1 MKSYLIFSDL
11 DGTFLHHQNY
21 SFGKN
26 DLVIEKL
33 KKNNHQIIFN
43 SSKTYF
49 EIKLILKK
57 LKLTM
62 MPFSCEN
69 GAILYFPKTIFKKIK
84 KSQSFEDYWKI
95 NLTNK
100 NSLKWYK
107 TLKELKRDFHFELI
121 CDLSKKDL
129 LKLTNLKNI
138 KQMLNRE
145 ASQLIIWK
153 DGKKKFNEFS
163 RIIKIQYKGSLN
175 QGGRFIQ
182 ISSPC
187 NKRIATKEICHVY
200 HESFRDKYYQ
210 SIIALGDNK
219 NDRDMLNF
227 AKYACVIEN
236 KYSTPIKLNS
246 LKKNVFYSQNEAPW
260 GWHESLM
267 SLDKK
272 LNGKLTYE

>member
-21 SFGKN
+21 SYGKN

-33 KKNNHQIIFN
+33 KKHNHQIIFN
-43 SSKTYF
+43 SSKTF
-49 EIKLILKK
+49 SEIKLILKK

-69 GAILYFPKTIFKKIK
+69 GATLYFPKTIFKKIK

-100 NSLKWYK
+100 DSLKWYK
-107 TLKELKRDFHFELI
+107 ILKKLKKDFHFELI

-153 DGKKKFNEFS
+153 DSKKNFNELS
-163 RIIKIQYKGSLN
+163 KIIKINYKGALN

-187 NKRIATKEICHVY
+187 NKRIATKEICHIY

-210 SIIALGDNK
+210 PFIALGDNK

-227 AKYACVIEN
+227 AKYACVIKN

-246 LKKNVFYSQNEAPW
+246 LKKNVFYSQKEAPL
-260 GWHESLM
+260 GWRESLIN
-267 SLDKK
+267 LDKK
-272 LNGKLTYE
+272 LNGKIKL

>member
-21 SFGKN
+21 SYGKN

-33 KKNNHQIIFN
+33 KKYNHQIIFN
-43 SSKTYF
+43 SSKTF
-49 EIKLILKK
+49 SEIKLILKK

-69 GAILYFPKTIFKKIK
+69 GATLYFPKTIFKKIK

-95 NLTNK
+95 NLTYK
-100 NSLKWYK
+100 DSLRWYK
-107 TLKELKRDFHFELI
+107 ILKKLKKNFHFELI
-121 CDLSKKDL
+121 CDLSKTDL

-153 DGKKKFNEFS
+153 DSKKKFNEFS
-163 RIIKIQYKGSLN
+163 RMIKINYKGSLN

-187 NKRIATKEICHVY
+187 NKRIATKEIYHIY

-210 SIIALGDNK
+210 PFIALGDNK

-227 AKYACVIEN
+227 AKYPCVIKN
-236 KYSTPIKLNS
+236 KYSAPIKLNS
-246 LKKNVFYSQNEAPW
+246 LKKNVFYSQKEAPL
-260 GWHESLM
+260 GWRESLIY
-267 SLDKK
+267 LDKK
-272 LNGKLTYE
+272 LNGKIKL

>member
-1 MKSYLIFSDL
+1 MKSYLIFSDR
-11 DGTFLHHQNY
+11 DGSFLHHQNY
-21 SFGKN
+21 SYGKN

-33 KKNNHQIIFN
+33 KKYNHQIIFN
-43 SSKTYF
+43 SSKTF
-49 EIKLILKK
+49 SEIKLILKK

-69 GAILYFPKTIFKKIK
+69 GATLYFPKTIFKKIK
-84 KSQSFEDYWKI
+84 KSQSFENYWKI

-107 TLKELKRDFHFELI
+107 ILKKLKKDFHFELI
-121 CDLSKKDL
+121 CDLSKNDL

-153 DGKKKFNEFS
+153 DNKKNFNEFS
-163 RIIKIQYKGSLN
+163 KMIKFNYKGSLN
-175 QGGRFIQ
+175 QGGRFVQ

-187 NKRIATKEICHVY
+187 NKRIATKEICHIY
-200 HESFRDKYYQ
+200 HETFHDKYYQ
-210 SIIALGDNK
+210 PFLALGDNE
-219 NDRDMLNF
+219 NDREMLNF
-227 AKYACVIEN
+227 AKYAFVIKN

-246 LKKNVFYSQNEAPW
+246 LKKNVFYSQKEAPW
-260 GWHESLM
+260 GWQESLM
-267 SLDKK
+267 SFDKK
-272 LNGKLTYE
+272 LNGKINL

>member
-21 SFGKN
+21 SYGKN
-26 DLVIEKL
+26 DLVIKKL

-43 SSKTYF
+43 SSKTF
-49 EIKLILKK
+49 SEIKLILKK
-57 LKLTM
+57 FKLTM

-69 GAILYFPKTIFKKIK
+69 GATLYFPKTVFKKIK

-107 TLKELKRDFHFELI
+107 ILKKLKKDFHFELI
-121 CDLSKKDL
+121 CDLSKNDL

-153 DGKKKFNEFS
+153 DSKKNFNEFS
-163 RIIKIQYKGSLN
+163 KMIKFNYKGSLN
-175 QGGRFIQ
+175 QGGRFVQ

-187 NKRIATKEICHVY
+187 NKRIATKEICHIY
-200 HESFRDKYYQ
+200 HETFHDKYYQ
-210 SIIALGDNK
+210 PFLALGDNE

-227 AKYACVIEN
+227 AKHACVIKN

-246 LKKNVFYSQNEAPW
+246 LKKNVFYSQKEAPW
-260 GWHESLM
+260 GWQESLM

-272 LNGKLTYE
+272 LNGKINL

>member
-43 SSKTYF
+43 SSKTYS

-145 ASQLIIWK
+145 ASQLIVWK
-153 DGKKKFNEFS
+153 DNKKKFNEFS
-163 RIIKIQYKGSLN
+163 RIIKIKYKGSLN

-200 HESFRDKYYQ
+200 HESFHDKYYQ
-210 SIIALGDNK
+210 PFIALGDNK

-246 LKKNVFYSQNEAPW
+246 LKKNVFYSQKEAPW
-260 GWHESLM
+260 GWRESLM
-267 SLDKK
+267 HVDKK
-272 LNGKLTYE
+272 LDGKINP

>member
-11 DGTFLHHQNY
+11 DGSFLHHQNY
-21 SFGKN
+21 SYGKN

-43 SSKTYF
+43 SSKTCS
-49 EIKLILKK
+49 EIRIILKA

-69 GAILYFPKTIFKKIK
+69 GATLYFPKTIFKKIK

-100 NSLKWYK
+100 NSIKWYK
-107 TLKELKRDFHFELI
+107 ILKKLKKDFYFELI

-153 DGKKKFNEFS
+153 DSKKKLDEFS
-163 RIIKIQYKGSLN
+163 RMIKINYKGALN

-187 NKRIATKEICHVY
+187 NKRIATKEICHIY
-200 HESFRDKYYQ
+200 HETFHDKYYQ
-210 SIIALGDNK
+210 SFIALGDNE
-219 NDRDMLNF
+219 NDREMLNF
-227 AKYACVIEN
+227 AKYACVIKN

-246 LKKNVFYSQNEAPW
+246 LKKNVFYSQKEAPW
-260 GWHESLM
+260 GWQESLM
-267 SLDKK
+267 KLNKK
-272 LNGKLTYE
+272 LNGKINL

>member
-21 SFGKN
+21 SYGKN

-33 KKNNHQIIFN
+33 KKHNHQIIFN
-43 SSKTYF
+43 SSKTF
-49 EIKLILKK
+49 SEIKLILKK

-69 GAILYFPKTIFKKIK
+69 GATLYFPKTIFKKIK

-107 TLKELKRDFHFELI
+107 ILKKLKKDFHFELI

-153 DGKKKFNEFS
+153 DSKKNFNELS
-163 RIIKIQYKGSLN
+163 KIIKINYKGSLN

-187 NKRIATKEICHVY
+187 NKRIATKEICHIY
-200 HESFRDKYYQ
+200 HELFRDKYYQ
-210 SIIALGDNK
+210 PFIALGDNK
-219 NDRDMLNF
+219 NDKDMLNF
-227 AKYACVIEN
+227 AKYACVIKN

-246 LKKNVFYSQNEAPW
+246 LKKNVFYSQKEAPL
-260 GWHESLM
+260 GWSESLIN
-267 SLDKK
+267 LDKK
-272 LNGKLTYE
+272 LNGKIKL

>member
-21 SFGKN
+21 SYGKN

-33 KKNNHQIIFN
+33 KKHNHQIIFN
-43 SSKTYF
+43 SSKTF
-49 EIKLILKK
+49 SEIKLILKK

-62 MPFSCEN
+62 MPFICEN
-69 GAILYFPKTIFKKIK
+69 GATLYFPKTIFKKIK
-84 KSQSFEDYWKI
+84 KSQGFEDYWKI

-107 TLKELKRDFHFELI
+107 ILKKLKKDFHFELI

-153 DGKKKFNEFS
+153 DSKKNFNELS
-163 RIIKIQYKGSLN
+163 KIIKINYKGALN

-187 NKRIATKEICHVY
+187 NKRISTKEICHIY

-210 SIIALGDNK
+210 PFIALGDNK

-227 AKYACVIEN
+227 AKYACVIKN

-246 LKKNVFYSQNEAPW
+246 LKKNVFYSQKEAPL
-260 GWHESLM
+260 GWSESLIN
-267 SLDKK
+267 LDKK
-272 LNGKLTYE
+272 LNGKIKL

>member
-21 SFGKN
+21 SYGKN
-26 DLVIEKL
+26 NFVIEKL
-33 KKNNHQIIFN
+33 KKHNHQIIFN
-43 SSKTYF
+43 SSKTF
-49 EIKLILKK
+49 SEIKLILKK

-69 GAILYFPKTIFKKIK
+69 GATLYFPKIIFKKIK

-107 TLKELKRDFHFELI
+107 ILKKLKKDFHFELI
-121 CDLSKKDL
+121 CDLSENNL

-145 ASQLIIWK
+145 VSQLIIWK
-153 DGKKKFNEFS
+153 DSKKNFNEFS
-163 RIIKIQYKGSLN
+163 KIIKINYRGSLN

-200 HESFRDKYYQ
+200 HETFRDKFYLPF
-210 SIIALGDNK
+210 IALGDNK

-227 AKYACVIEN
+227 AKYACVIKN
-236 KYSTPIKLNS
+236 KHSTPVKLS
-246 LKKNVFYSQNEAPW
+246 LKKNVFYSQKEAPW
-260 GWHESLM
+260 GWCESL
-267 SLDKK
+267 LHIDKK
-272 LNGKLTYE
+272 LNGKINL

>member
-21 SFGKN
+21 SYGKN

-33 KKNNHQIIFN
+33 KKHNHQIIFN
-43 SSKTYF
+43 SSKTF
-49 EIKLILKK
+49 SEIKLILKK

-69 GAILYFPKTIFKKIK
+69 GATLYFPKTIFKKIK

-107 TLKELKRDFHFELI
+107 ILKKLKKDFHFELI

-153 DGKKKFNEFS
+153 DSKKNFNELS
-163 RIIKIQYKGSLN
+163 KIIKINYKGALN

-187 NKRIATKEICHVY
+187 NKRISTKEICHIY

-210 SIIALGDNK
+210 PFIALGDNK

-227 AKYACVIEN
+227 AKYACVIKN

-246 LKKNVFYSQNEAPW
+246 LKKNVFYSQKEAPL
-260 GWHESLM
+260 GWSESLIN
-267 SLDKK
+267 LDKK
-272 LNGKLTYE
+272 LNGKIKL